1 MSQRIRL
8 LAEVVANRIAAG
20 EVVERPASVVKEL
33 VENALDAGAKKVEVS
48 VERGG
53 RSLIRVSDDG
63 HGMGPEDALLALE
76 RHATSKIREA
86 SDLLGI
92 RTFGFR
98 GEALPSIASVS
109 RFTLRTRET
118 DSLEGTEV
126 VIDGGKVIRVGQAG
140 CPTGTSVEVRQLFAH
155 VPGRRKFLRTEET
168 EWGHIE
174 QGIRLTALAR
184 PDVSWILR
192 RDGAVFWQDGARDGL
207 EERLAAV
214 FGKNWRESV
223 LPVKTEDG
231 GMRLHGYIG
240 RPGISRA
247 TRSEQI
253 LFVNG
258 RPVQSMSLNAALLEG
273 YHNALMRG
281 RFPVAVLF
289 LEVDPAGVDVN
300 VHPAKRE
307 VRFRQDGDVRR
318 FVAGAVAEVLRG
330 GEVGPLPMPTLH
342 GGSTAAWS
350 PPRSFTAPT
359 FPAPLQLETHAP
371 TTSGSLGLEVPPPVR
386 GIPAGWRYLGVVA
399 HLYLVAEKDGG
410 VVLIDQHAAH
420 ERILFEQ
427 LLRQVA
433 QEDVHGQ
440 RLLYPVTIEFPP
452 VQAQF
457 LRERL
462 EDLGKVGLG
471 ISPMGGNA
479 FLVDALPPRIKTLA
493 VEEFLRN
500 VVTDLEKGGTSLRKD
515 RRLSEEVIA
524 KTVCRHAIKANDR
537 LNEEEAL
544 RLLVDLLACELPYTC
559 PHGRPTMILLS
570 KAELEKKF
578 GRSG

>member
-33 VENALDAGAKKVEVS
+33 VENSLDAGAKKVEVS

-53 RSLIRVSDDG
+53 RSLIRVTDDG

-76 RHATSKIREA
+76 RHATSKIRDA

-109 RFTLRTRET
+109 RFTLKTKEA

-126 VIDGGKVIRVGQAG
+126 VIDGGKMIRAGQAG
-140 CPTGTSVEVRQLFAH
+140 CPNGTSIEVKQLFAH

-184 PDVSWILR
+184 PDVSWVLR
-192 RDGAVFWQDGARDGL
+192 RDGAVFWQDSARPGL
-207 EERLAAV
+207 EERLTAV
-214 FGKNWRESV
+214 FGKEWKSSV
-223 LPVKTEDG
+223 LPLEVEDG
-231 GMRLHGYIG
+231 GMRLKGYIG
-240 RPGISRA
+240 RPGVSRA
-247 TRSEQI
+247 TRAEQI

-258 RPVQSMSLNAALLEG
+258 RPIQSMSLNAALLEG

-289 LEVDPAGVDVN
+289 LEMDPAGVDVN

-318 FVAGAVAEVLRG
+318 FVSGAVAEVLRG
-330 GEVGPLPMPTLH
+330 GAVGPLPMPVGSNSGV
-342 GGSTAAWS
+342 GGVSTTHSTSNQPS
-350 PPRSFTAPT
+350 PLISANLAN
-359 FPAPLQLETHAP
+359 PALVEK
-371 TTSGSLGLEVPPPVR
+371 SLGLEVETAP
-386 GIPAGWRYLGVVA
+386 GIPAGWRYLGVVD
-399 HLYLVAEKDGG
+399 HLYLVVEKDGG

-427 LLRQVA
+427 LLKQVA
-433 QEDVHGQ
+433 REEVSGQ
-440 RLLYPVTIEFPP
+440 RLLYPVTVEFPP

-457 LRERL
+457 LKNRM

-471 ISPMGGNA
+471 ISPMGGNS
-479 FLVDALPPRIKTLA
+479 FLIDALPPRIKTLA
-493 VEEFLRN
+493 VEDFIRG
-500 VVTDLEKGGTSLRKD
+500 VVADLETGGAGTRQDRK
-515 RRLSEEVIA
+515 LSEEVIA

-537 LNEEEAL
+537 LTEQEGV
-544 RLLVDLLACELPYTC
+544 RLLADLLACELPYTC

-570 KAELEKKF
+570 KAELERKF
-578 GRSG
+578 GRAG

>member
-33 VENALDAGAKKVEVS
+33 VENSLDAGAKKVEVS

-53 RSLIRVSDDG
+53 RSLIRVTDDG

-76 RHATSKIREA
+76 RHATSKIRDA
-86 SDLLGI
+86 ADLLGI

-109 RFTLRTRET
+109 RFTLKTKEA

-126 VIDGGKVIRVGQAG
+126 VIDGGKIIRAGQTG
-140 CPTGTSVEVRQLFAH
+140 CPNGTSIEVKQLFAH

-184 PDVSWILR
+184 PDVSWVLR
-192 RDGAVFWQDGARDGL
+192 RDGAVFWQDSARSGL
-207 EERLAAV
+207 EERLTAV
-214 FGKNWRESV
+214 FGKEWKSSV
-223 LPVKTEDG
+223 LPLEVEDG
-231 GMRLHGYIG
+231 GMRLKGYIG
-240 RPGISRA
+240 RPGVSRA
-247 TRSEQI
+247 TRAEQI

-258 RPVQSMSLNAALLEG
+258 RPIQSMSLNAALLEG

-289 LEVDPAGVDVN
+289 LEMDPAGVDVN

-318 FVAGAVAEVLRG
+318 FVSGAVAEVLRG
-330 GEVGPLPMPTLH
+330 GAVGPLPMPMGISTGVGGVSTTHSTSNQPSPLISATLA
-342 GGSTAAWS
+342 T
-350 PPRSFTAPT
+350 
-359 FPAPLQLETHAP
+359 PALVEK
-371 TTSGSLGLEVPPPVR
+371 SLGLEVETTP
-386 GIPAGWRYLGVVA
+386 GIPAGWRYLGVVD
-399 HLYLVAEKDGG
+399 HLYLVAEKDRG

-427 LLRQVA
+427 LLKQVA
-433 QEDVHGQ
+433 REEVSGQ
-440 RLLYPVTIEFPP
+440 RLLYPVTVEFPP

-457 LRERL
+457 LKNRI

-471 ISPMGGNA
+471 ISPMGGNS
-479 FLVDALPPRIKTLA
+479 FLIDALPPRIKTLA
-493 VEEFLRN
+493 VEDFIRG
-500 VVTDLEKGGTSLRKD
+500 VVADLETGGAGTRQDRK
-515 RRLSEEVIA
+515 LSEEVIA

-537 LNEEEAL
+537 LTEQEGV
-544 RLLVDLLACELPYTC
+544 RLLADLLDCELPYTC

-570 KAELEKKF
+570 KAELERKF
-578 GRSG
+578 GRTG

>member
-33 VENALDAGAKKVEVS
+33 VENSLDAGAKKVEVR

-53 RSLIRVSDDG
+53 RSLIRVTDDG

-76 RHATSKIREA
+76 RHATSKIRDA

-109 RFTLRTRET
+109 RFTLKTKEV
-118 DSLEGTEV
+118 DSSEGTEV
-126 VIDGGKVIRVGQAG
+126 VIDGGKVIRAGQSG
-140 CPTGTSVEVRQLFAH
+140 CPNGTSIEVKQLFAH

-184 PDVSWILR
+184 PDVSWVLR
-192 RDGAVFWQDGARDGL
+192 RDGAVFWQDIARSGL
-207 EERLAAV
+207 EERLTAV
-214 FGKNWRESV
+214 FGKEWKASV
-223 LPVKTEDG
+223 LPLEVEDG
-231 GMRLHGYIG
+231 GMRLKGYIG
-240 RPGISRA
+240 RPGVSRA
-247 TRSEQI
+247 TRAEQI

-258 RPVQSMSLNAALLEG
+258 RPIQSMSLNAALLEG

-289 LEVDPAGVDVN
+289 LEMDPAGVDVN

-318 FVAGAVAEVLRG
+318 FVSGAVAEVLRG
-330 GEVGPLPMPTLH
+330 GAVGPLPMPVGINSGVGGVSTTHSTSNQPSPLISATLA
-342 GGSTAAWS
+342 T
-350 PPRSFTAPT
+350 
-359 FPAPLQLETHAP
+359 PALVEK
-371 TTSGSLGLEVPPPVR
+371 SLGLEVETTA
-386 GIPAGWRYLGVVA
+386 GIPAGWRYLGVVD
-399 HLYLVAEKDGG
+399 HLYLVVEKDGG

-427 LLRQVA
+427 LLKQVA
-433 QEDVHGQ
+433 REEVSGQ
-440 RLLYPVTIEFPP
+440 RLLYPVTVEFPP

-457 LRERL
+457 LKNRM

-471 ISPMGGNA
+471 ISPMGGNS
-479 FLVDALPPRIKTLA
+479 FLIDALPPRIKTLA
-493 VEEFLRN
+493 VEDFIRG
-500 VVTDLEKGGTSLRKD
+500 VVADLETGGAGTRQDRK
-515 RRLSEEVIA
+515 LSEEVIA

-537 LNEEEAL
+537 LTEQEGV
-544 RLLVDLLACELPYTC
+544 RLLADLLACELPYTC

-570 KAELEKKF
+570 KAELERKF
-578 GRSG
+578 GRTG

>member
-33 VENALDAGAKKVEVS
+33 VENSLDAGAKKVEVS

-53 RSLIRVSDDG
+53 RSLIRVTDDG

-76 RHATSKIREA
+76 RHATSKIRDA

-109 RFTLRTRET
+109 RFTLKTKEA

-126 VIDGGKVIRVGQAG
+126 VIDGGKMIRAGQAG
-140 CPTGTSVEVRQLFAH
+140 CPNGTSIEVKQLFAH

-184 PDVSWILR
+184 PDVSWVLR
-192 RDGAVFWQDGARDGL
+192 RDGAVFWQDSARPGL
-207 EERLAAV
+207 EERLTAV
-214 FGKNWRESV
+214 FGKEWKSSV
-223 LPVKTEDG
+223 LPLEVEDG
-231 GMRLHGYIG
+231 GMRLKGYIG
-240 RPGISRA
+240 RPGVSRA
-247 TRSEQI
+247 TRAEQI

-258 RPVQSMSLNAALLEG
+258 RPIQSMSLNAALLEG

-289 LEVDPAGVDVN
+289 LEMDPAGVDVN

-318 FVAGAVAEVLRG
+318 FVSGAVAEVLRG
-330 GEVGPLPMPTLH
+330 GAVGPLPMPVGINSGV
-342 GGSTAAWS
+342 GGVSTTHSTSNQPS
-350 PPRSFTAPT
+350 PLISANLAT
-359 FPAPLQLETHAP
+359 PALVEK
-371 TTSGSLGLEVPPPVR
+371 SLGLEVETTP
-386 GIPAGWRYLGVVA
+386 GIPAGWRYLGVVD
-399 HLYLVAEKDGG
+399 HLYLVVEKDGG

-427 LLRQVA
+427 LLKQVA
-433 QEDVHGQ
+433 REEVSGQ
-440 RLLYPVTIEFPP
+440 RLLYPVTVEFPP

-457 LRERL
+457 LKNRM

-471 ISPMGGNA
+471 ISPMGGNS
-479 FLVDALPPRIKTLA
+479 FLIDALPPRIKTLA
-493 VEEFLRN
+493 VEDFIRG
-500 VVTDLEKGGTSLRKD
+500 VVADLETGGAGTRQDRK
-515 RRLSEEVIA
+515 LSEEVIA

-537 LNEEEAL
+537 LTEQEGV
-544 RLLVDLLACELPYTC
+544 RLLADLLACELPYTC

-570 KAELEKKF
+570 KAELERKF
-578 GRSG
+578 GRAG

>member
-33 VENALDAGAKKVEVS
+33 VENSLDAGAKKVEVS

-53 RSLIRVSDDG
+53 RSLIRVTDDG

-109 RFTLRTRET
+109 RFTLKTREA
-118 DSLEGTEV
+118 DAAEGTEV
-126 VIDGGKVIRVGQAG
+126 VIDGGKVVRAGQTG
-140 CPTGTSVEVRQLFAH
+140 CPAGTSIEVRQLFSH

-184 PDVSWILR
+184 PNVSWVLR
-192 RDGAVFWQDGARDGL
+192 RDGAVFWQDTARESF
-207 EERLAAV
+207 EERLIAV
-214 FGKNWRESV
+214 FGKEWRGSV
-223 LPVKTEDG
+223 LPLDVEDG
-231 GMRLHGYIG
+231 GMSLRGVLG
-240 RPGISRA
+240 RPGVSRA
-247 TRSEQI
+247 TRAEQI

-289 LEVDPAGVDVN
+289 LEVDPSGVDVN

-307 VRFRQDGDVRR
+307 VRFRQDGDIRR
-318 FVAGAVAEVLRG
+318 FVSGAVAEVLRG
-330 GEVGPLPMPTLH
+330 GAVGPLPMPAIS
-342 GGSTAAWS
+342 GGSFPSLSATHSTSNQPS
-350 PPRSFTAPT
+350 PLLSASLARVGGEEPT
-359 FPAPLQLETHAP
+359 
-371 TTSGSLGLEVPPPVR
+371 LGLEVESKR
-386 GIPAGWRYLGVVA
+386 GIPAGWRFVGVID
-399 HLYLVAEKDGG
+399 HLYVVAEKDGG
-410 VVLIDQHAAH
+410 AVLIDQHAAH

-427 LLRQVA
+427 LLKQVA
-433 QEDVHGQ
+433 QEEVAGQ
-440 RLLYPVTIEFPP
+440 RLLYPVTVEFPP

-457 LRERL
+457 LKNQVDE
-462 EDLGKVGLG
+462 LGRVGLG
-471 ISPMGGNA
+471 ISSMGGNS
-479 FLVDALPPRIKTLA
+479 FLIDALPPRIKTLA
-493 VEEFLRN
+493 VEEFVRG
-500 VVTDLEKGGTSLRKD
+500 VVADLEMGGTSTRNDRK
-515 RRLSEEVIA
+515 LSEDVIA

-537 LNEEEAL
+537 LTEEEAI
-544 RLLVDLLACELPYTC
+544 RLLGDLLGCELPYTC

-570 KAELEKKF
+570 QAELERKF
-578 GRSG
+578 GRAG

>member
-33 VENALDAGAKKVEVS
+33 VENSLDAGAKKVEVS

-53 RSLIRVSDDG
+53 RSLIRVTDDG

-76 RHATSKIREA
+76 RHATSKIRDA
-86 SDLLGI
+86 ADLLGI

-109 RFTLRTRET
+109 RFTLKTKEA

-126 VIDGGKVIRVGQAG
+126 VIDGGKIIRAGQTG
-140 CPTGTSVEVRQLFAH
+140 CPNGTSIEVKQLFAH

-184 PDVSWILR
+184 PDVSWVLR
-192 RDGAVFWQDGARDGL
+192 RDGAVFWQDSARSGL
-207 EERLAAV
+207 EERLTAV
-214 FGKNWRESV
+214 FGKEWKSSV
-223 LPVKTEDG
+223 LPLEVEDG
-231 GMRLHGYIG
+231 GMRLKGYIG
-240 RPGISRA
+240 RPGVSRA
-247 TRSEQI
+247 TRAEQI

-258 RPVQSMSLNAALLEG
+258 RPIQSMSLNAALLEG

-289 LEVDPAGVDVN
+289 LEMDPAGVDVN

-318 FVAGAVAEVLRG
+318 FVSGAVAEVLRG
-330 GEVGPLPMPTLH
+330 GAVGPLPMPMGISTGV
-342 GGSTAAWS
+342 GGVSTTHSTSNQPS
-350 PPRSFTAPT
+350 PLISANLAT
-359 FPAPLQLETHAP
+359 PALVEK
-371 TTSGSLGLEVPPPVR
+371 SLGLEVETTP
-386 GIPAGWRYLGVVA
+386 GIPAGWRYLGVVD
-399 HLYLVAEKDGG
+399 HLYLVVEKDGG

-427 LLRQVA
+427 LLKQVA
-433 QEDVHGQ
+433 REEVSGQ
-440 RLLYPVTIEFPP
+440 RLLYPVTVEFPP

-457 LRERL
+457 LKNRM

-471 ISPMGGNA
+471 ISPMGGNS
-479 FLVDALPPRIKTLA
+479 FLIDALPPRIKTLA
-493 VEEFLRN
+493 VEDFIRG
-500 VVTDLEKGGTSLRKD
+500 VVADLETGGAGTRQDRK
-515 RRLSEEVIA
+515 LSEEVIA

-537 LNEEEAL
+537 LTEQEGV
-544 RLLVDLLACELPYTC
+544 RLLADLLACELPYTC

-570 KAELEKKF
+570 KAELERKF
-578 GRSG
+578 GRTG

>member
-33 VENALDAGAKKVEVS
+33 VENSLDAGAKKVEVS

-53 RSLIRVSDDG
+53 RSLIRVTDDG

-76 RHATSKIREA
+76 RHATSKIRDA

-109 RFTLRTRET
+109 RFTLKTKEA

-126 VIDGGKVIRVGQAG
+126 VIDGGKIIRAGQTG
-140 CPTGTSVEVRQLFAH
+140 CPNGTSIEVKQLFAH

-184 PDVSWILR
+184 PDVSWVLR
-192 RDGAVFWQDGARDGL
+192 RDGAVFWQDSARSGL
-207 EERLAAV
+207 EERLTAV
-214 FGKNWRESV
+214 FGKEWKSSV
-223 LPVKTEDG
+223 LPLEVEDG
-231 GMRLHGYIG
+231 GMRLKGYIG
-240 RPGISRA
+240 RPGVSRA
-247 TRSEQI
+247 TRAEQI

-258 RPVQSMSLNAALLEG
+258 RPIQSMSLNAALLEG

-289 LEVDPAGVDVN
+289 LEMDPAGVDVN

-318 FVAGAVAEVLRG
+318 FVSGAVAEVLRG
-330 GEVGPLPMPTLH
+330 GAVGPLPMPMGISTGVGGVSTTHSTSNQPSPLISATLA
-342 GGSTAAWS
+342 T
-350 PPRSFTAPT
+350 PV
-359 FPAPLQLETHAP
+359 LVEK
-371 TTSGSLGLEVPPPVR
+371 SLGLEVETTP
-386 GIPAGWRYLGVVA
+386 GIPAGWRYLGVVD
-399 HLYLVAEKDGG
+399 HLYLVVEKDGG

-427 LLRQVA
+427 LLKQVA
-433 QEDVHGQ
+433 REEVSGQ
-440 RLLYPVTIEFPP
+440 RLLYPVTVEFPP

-457 LRERL
+457 LKNRM

-471 ISPMGGNA
+471 ISPMGGNS
-479 FLVDALPPRIKTLA
+479 FLIDALPPRIKTLA
-493 VEEFLRN
+493 VEDFIRG
-500 VVTDLEKGGTSLRKD
+500 VVADLETGGAGTRQDRK
-515 RRLSEEVIA
+515 LSEEVIA

-537 LNEEEAL
+537 LTEQEGV
-544 RLLVDLLACELPYTC
+544 RLLADLLACELPYTC

-570 KAELEKKF
+570 KAELERKF
-578 GRSG
+578 GRTG

>member
-33 VENALDAGAKKVEVS
+33 VENSLDAGAKKVEVS

-53 RSLIRVSDDG
+53 RSLIRVTDDG

-76 RHATSKIREA
+76 RHATSKIRDA

-109 RFTLRTRET
+109 RFTLKTKEA

-126 VIDGGKVIRVGQAG
+126 VIDGGKMIRAGQAG
-140 CPTGTSVEVRQLFAH
+140 CPNGTSIEVKQLFAH

-184 PDVSWILR
+184 PDVSWVLR
-192 RDGAVFWQDGARDGL
+192 RDGAVFWQDSARPGL
-207 EERLAAV
+207 EDRLTAV
-214 FGKNWRESV
+214 FGKEWKSSV
-223 LPVKTEDG
+223 LPLEVEDG
-231 GMRLHGYIG
+231 GMRLKGYIG
-240 RPGISRA
+240 RPGVSRA
-247 TRSEQI
+247 TRAEQI

-258 RPVQSMSLNAALLEG
+258 RPIQSMSLNAALLEG

-289 LEVDPAGVDVN
+289 LEMDPAGVDVN

-318 FVAGAVAEVLRG
+318 FVSGAVAEVLRG
-330 GEVGPLPMPTLH
+330 GAVGPLPMPVGINSGV
-342 GGSTAAWS
+342 GGVSTTHSTSNQPS
-350 PPRSFTAPT
+350 PLISANLAN
-359 FPAPLQLETHAP
+359 PALVEK
-371 TTSGSLGLEVPPPVR
+371 SLGLEVETTQ
-386 GIPAGWRYLGVVA
+386 GIPAGWRYLGVVD
-399 HLYLVAEKDGG
+399 HLYLVVEKDGG

-427 LLRQVA
+427 LLKQVA
-433 QEDVHGQ
+433 REEVSGQ
-440 RLLYPVTIEFPP
+440 RLLYPVTVEFPP

-457 LRERL
+457 LKNRM

-471 ISPMGGNA
+471 ISPMGGNS
-479 FLVDALPPRIKTLA
+479 FLIDALPPRIKTLA
-493 VEEFLRN
+493 VEDFVRG
-500 VVTDLEKGGTSLRKD
+500 VVADLETGGAGTRQDRK
-515 RRLSEEVIA
+515 LSEEVIA

-537 LNEEEAL
+537 LTEQEGV
-544 RLLVDLLACELPYTC
+544 RLLADLLACELPYTC

-570 KAELEKKF
+570 KAELERKF
-578 GRSG
+578 GRAG

>member
-33 VENALDAGAKKVEVS
+33 VENSLDAGAKKVEVS

-53 RSLIRVSDDG
+53 RSLIRVTDDG

-76 RHATSKIREA
+76 RHATSKIRDA
-86 SDLLGI
+86 ADLLGI

-109 RFTLRTRET
+109 RFTLKTKEA

-126 VIDGGKVIRVGQAG
+126 VIDGGKIIRAGQTG
-140 CPTGTSVEVRQLFAH
+140 CPNGTSIEVKQLFAH

-184 PDVSWILR
+184 PDVSWVLR
-192 RDGAVFWQDGARDGL
+192 RDGAVFWQDSARSGL
-207 EERLAAV
+207 EERLTAV
-214 FGKNWRESV
+214 FGKEWKSSV
-223 LPVKTEDG
+223 LPLEVEDG
-231 GMRLHGYIG
+231 GMRLKGYIG
-240 RPGISRA
+240 RPGVSRA
-247 TRSEQI
+247 TRAEQI

-258 RPVQSMSLNAALLEG
+258 RPIQSMSLNAALLEG

-289 LEVDPAGVDVN
+289 LEMDPAGVDVN

-307 VRFRQDGDVRR
+307 VRFLQDGDVRR
-318 FVAGAVAEVLRG
+318 FVSGAVAEVLRG
-330 GEVGPLPMPTLH
+330 GAVGPLPMPMGISTGVGGVSTTHSTSNQPSPLISATLA
-342 GGSTAAWS
+342 T
-350 PPRSFTAPT
+350 
-359 FPAPLQLETHAP
+359 PALVEK
-371 TTSGSLGLEVPPPVR
+371 SLGLEVETTP
-386 GIPAGWRYLGVVA
+386 GIPVGWRYLGVVD
-399 HLYLVAEKDGG
+399 HLYLVAEKDRG

-427 LLRQVA
+427 LLKQVA
-433 QEDVHGQ
+433 REEVSGQ
-440 RLLYPVTIEFPP
+440 RLLYPVTVEFPP

-457 LRERL
+457 LKNRM

-471 ISPMGGNA
+471 ISPMGGNS
-479 FLVDALPPRIKTLA
+479 FLIDALPPRIKTLA
-493 VEEFLRN
+493 VEDFIRG
-500 VVTDLEKGGTSLRKD
+500 VVADLETGGAGTRQDRK
-515 RRLSEEVIA
+515 LSEEVIA

-537 LNEEEAL
+537 LTEQEGV
-544 RLLVDLLACELPYTC
+544 RLLADLLACELPYTC

-570 KAELEKKF
+570 KAELERKF
-578 GRSG
+578 GRTG

>member
-1 MSQRIRL
+1 MSQKIRL

-33 VENALDAGAKKVEVS
+33 VENSLDAGAKKIEIS

-53 RSLIRVSDDG
+53 RSLIRVTDDG
-63 HGMGPEDALLALE
+63 CGMGPEDALLALE

-86 SDLLGI
+86 GDLMKI
-92 RTFGFR
+92 QTFGFR

-109 RFTLRTRET
+109 RFTLKTREP
-118 DSLEGTEV
+118 DAVEGTEV
-126 VIDGGKVIRVGQAG
+126 VIDGGKVVRAGKAG
-140 CPTGTSVEVRQLFAH
+140 CPAGTSIEVRQLFAH

-174 QGIRLTALAR
+174 QGVRLAALAR
-184 PDVSWILR
+184 PEVGWVLR
-192 RDGAVFWQDGARDGL
+192 RDGAVFWQDSTRDTL
-207 EERLAAV
+207 EDRMAAV
-214 FGKNWRESV
+214 FGRDWKETF
-223 LPVKTEDG
+223 LEIDAEDG
-231 GMRLHGYIG
+231 GMRIHGYLG
-240 RPGISRA
+240 RPGVNRA
-247 TRSEQI
+247 TRAEQI
-253 LFVNG
+253 LFVNS
-258 RPVQSMSLNAALLEG
+258 RPVQSGSLNAALLEG

-281 RFPVAVLF
+281 RYPVTVLF
-289 LEVDPAGVDVN
+289 LEMDPCGVDVN

-318 FVAGAVAEVLRG
+318 FVSGAVAEVLRG
-330 GEVGPLPMPTLH
+330 GSVGPLPMPTMTTN
-342 GGSTAAWS
+342 GFS
-350 PPRSFTAPT
+350 PALTFAPT
-359 FPAPLQLETHAP
+359 ISQPA
-371 TTSGSLGLEVPPPVR
+371 TTIPGREAVPVAAGGSLGLEVESAP
-386 GIPAGWRYLGVVA
+386 GIPAGWRFLGVVD

-433 QEDVHGQ
+433 QEEVNGQ

-452 VQAQF
+452 VQASF
-457 LRERL
+457 LKERA

-471 ISPMGGNA
+471 ISAMGGNS
-479 FLVDALPPRIKTLA
+479 FLVDALPPRIRTLA
-493 VEEFLRN
+493 VEEFVRG
-500 VVTDLEKGGTSLRKD
+500 VVADLEKGGTTAKKD

-524 KTVCRHAIKANDR
+524 KTVCRHAVKANDR
-537 LNEEEAL
+537 LNDAEAV
-544 RLLVDLLACELPYTC
+544 RLLADLLSCELPYTC
-559 PHGRPTMILLS
+559 PHGRPTMILWS

-578 GRSG
+578 GRAG

>member
-33 VENALDAGAKKVEVS
+33 VENSLDAGAKKVEVS
-48 VERGG
+48 IERGG
-53 RSLIRVSDDG
+53 RSLIRVTDDG

-76 RHATSKIREA
+76 RHATSKIRDA
-86 SDLLGI
+86 SDLMGI

-109 RFTLRTRET
+109 RFTLKTKEA
-118 DSLEGTEV
+118 DSSEGTEV
-126 VIDGGKVIRVGQAG
+126 VIDGGKMIRAGQAG
-140 CPTGTSVEVRQLFAH
+140 CPNGTSIEVKQLFAH

-184 PDVSWILR
+184 PDVSWVLR
-192 RDGAVFWQDGARDGL
+192 RDGAVFWQDSARSGL
-207 EERLAAV
+207 EERLTAV
-214 FGKNWRESV
+214 FGKEWKASV
-223 LPVKTEDG
+223 LPLEVEDG
-231 GMRLHGYIG
+231 GMRLKGFIG
-240 RPGISRA
+240 RPGVSRA
-247 TRSEQI
+247 TRAEQI

-258 RPVQSMSLNAALLEG
+258 RPIQSMSLNAALLEG

-289 LEVDPAGVDVN
+289 LEMDPAGVDVN

-318 FVAGAVAEVLRG
+318 FVSGAVAEVLRG
-330 GEVGPLPMPTLH
+330 GAVGPLPMPMGISTGVGGVSTTHSTSNQPSPLISATLA
-342 GGSTAAWS
+342 T
-350 PPRSFTAPT
+350 
-359 FPAPLQLETHAP
+359 PALVEK
-371 TTSGSLGLEVPPPVR
+371 SLGLEVETTP
-386 GIPAGWRYLGVVA
+386 GIPAGWRYLGVVD
-399 HLYLVAEKDGG
+399 HLYLVAEKDRG

-427 LLRQVA
+427 LLKQVA
-433 QEDVHGQ
+433 REEVSGQ
-440 RLLYPVTIEFPP
+440 RLLYPVTVEFPP

-457 LRERL
+457 LKNRM

-471 ISPMGGNA
+471 ISPMGGNS
-479 FLVDALPPRIKTLA
+479 FLIDALPPRIKTLA
-493 VEEFLRN
+493 VEDFIRG
-500 VVTDLEKGGTSLRKD
+500 VVADLETGGAGTRQDRK
-515 RRLSEEVIA
+515 LSEEVIA

-537 LNEEEAL
+537 LTEQEGV
-544 RLLVDLLACELPYTC
+544 RLLADLLACELPYTC

-570 KAELEKKF
+570 KAELERKF
-578 GRSG
+578 GRTG

>member
-33 VENALDAGAKKVEVS
+33 VENSLDAGAKKVEVS

-53 RSLIRVSDDG
+53 RSLIRVTDDG

-76 RHATSKIREA
+76 RHATSKIRDA

-109 RFTLRTRET
+109 RFTLKTKEA

-126 VIDGGKVIRVGQAG
+126 VIDGGKIIRAGQTG
-140 CPTGTSVEVRQLFAH
+140 CPNGTSIEVKQLFAH

-184 PDVSWILR
+184 PDVSWVLR
-192 RDGAVFWQDGARDGL
+192 RDGAVFWQDSARSGL
-207 EERLAAV
+207 EERLTAV
-214 FGKNWRESV
+214 FGKEWKSSV
-223 LPVKTEDG
+223 LPLEVEDG
-231 GMRLHGYIG
+231 GMRLKGYIG
-240 RPGISRA
+240 RPGVSRA
-247 TRSEQI
+247 TRAEQI

-258 RPVQSMSLNAALLEG
+258 RPIQSMSLNAALLEG

-289 LEVDPAGVDVN
+289 LEMDPAGVDVN

-318 FVAGAVAEVLRG
+318 FVSGAVAEVLRG
-330 GEVGPLPMPTLH
+330 GAVGPLPMPVGISTGVGGVSTTHSTSNQPSPLISATLA
-342 GGSTAAWS
+342 T
-350 PPRSFTAPT
+350 
-359 FPAPLQLETHAP
+359 PALVEK
-371 TTSGSLGLEVPPPVR
+371 SLGLEVETTP
-386 GIPAGWRYLGVVA
+386 GIPAGWRYLGVVD

-427 LLRQVA
+427 LLKQVA
-433 QEDVHGQ
+433 REEVSGQ
-440 RLLYPVTIEFPP
+440 RLLYPVTVEFPP

-457 LRERL
+457 LKNRM

-471 ISPMGGNA
+471 ISPMGGNS
-479 FLVDALPPRIKTLA
+479 FLIDALPPRIKTLA
-493 VEEFLRN
+493 VEDFIRG
-500 VVTDLEKGGTSLRKD
+500 VVADLETGGAGTRQDRK
-515 RRLSEEVIA
+515 LSEEVIA

-537 LNEEEAL
+537 LTEQEGV
-544 RLLVDLLACELPYTC
+544 RLLADLLDCELPYTC

-570 KAELEKKF
+570 KAELERKF
-578 GRSG
+578 GRTG

>member
-33 VENALDAGAKKVEVS
+33 VENSLDAGAKKVEIS
-48 VERGG
+48 IERGG
-53 RSLIRVSDDG
+53 RSLIRVTDDG

-109 RFTLRTRET
+109 RFTLKTREAEAA
-118 DSLEGTEV
+118 EGTEV
-126 VIDGGKVIRVGQAG
+126 VIDGGKVIRAGQTG
-140 CPTGTSVEVRQLFAH
+140 CPAGTSIEVRQLFSH

-184 PDVSWILR
+184 PDVSWVLR
-192 RDGAVFWQDGARDGL
+192 RDGAVFWQDTARKGL
-207 EERLAAV
+207 EERLTAV
-214 FGKNWRESV
+214 FGKEWKGSV
-223 LPVKTEDG
+223 LPLDVEDG
-231 GMRLHGYIG
+231 GMSLRGYIG
-240 RPGISRA
+240 RPGVSRA
-247 TRSEQI
+247 TRAEQI

-307 VRFRQDGDVRR
+307 VRFRQDGDIRR
-318 FVAGAVAEVLRG
+318 FVSGAVAEVLRSG
-330 GEVGPLPMPTLH
+330 AVGPLPMASVTNH
-342 GGSTAAWS
+342 GLAGLSTTHSTSNQPSPLLSASLTS
-350 PPRSFTAPT
+350 PPPVER
-359 FPAPLQLETHAP
+359 
-371 TTSGSLGLEVPPPVR
+371 SLGLKVESAP
-386 GIPAGWRYLGVVA
+386 GIPTGWRYLGVID
-399 HLYLVAEKDGG
+399 HLYIVAEKEGG
-410 VVLIDQHAAH
+410 AVLIDQHAAH

-427 LLRQVA
+427 LLKQVA
-433 QEDVHGQ
+433 QEEVSGQ
-440 RLLYPVTIEFPP
+440 RLLYPVTVEFPP

-457 LRERL
+457 LKNQVDELGRESKKL
-462 EDLGKVGLG
+462 FHCGD
-471 ISPMGGNA
+471 
-479 FLVDALPPRIKTLA
+479 
-493 VEEFLRN
+493 
-500 VVTDLEKGGTSLRKD
+500 TSG
-515 RRLSEEVIA
+515 E
-524 KTVCRHAIKANDR
+524 
-537 LNEEEAL
+537 
-544 RLLVDLLACELPYTC
+544 
-559 PHGRPTMILLS
+559 
-570 KAELEKKF
+570 
-578 GRSG
+578 

>member
-33 VENALDAGAKKVEVS
+33 VENSLDAGAKKVEVS

-53 RSLIRVSDDG
+53 RSLIRVTDDG

-76 RHATSKIREA
+76 RHATSKIRDA
-86 SDLLGI
+86 ADLLGI

-109 RFTLRTRET
+109 RFTLKTKEA

-126 VIDGGKVIRVGQAG
+126 VIDGGKIIRAGQTG
-140 CPTGTSVEVRQLFAH
+140 CPNGTSIEVKQLFAH

-184 PDVSWILR
+184 PDVSWVLR
-192 RDGAVFWQDGARDGL
+192 RDGAVFWQDSARSGL
-207 EERLAAV
+207 EERLTAV
-214 FGKNWRESV
+214 FGKEWKSSV
-223 LPVKTEDG
+223 LPLEVEDG
-231 GMRLHGYIG
+231 GMRLKGYIG
-240 RPGISRA
+240 RPGVSRA
-247 TRSEQI
+247 TRAEQI

-258 RPVQSMSLNAALLEG
+258 RPIQSMSLNAALLEG

-289 LEVDPAGVDVN
+289 LEMDPAGVDVN

-318 FVAGAVAEVLRG
+318 FVSGAVAEVLRG
-330 GEVGPLPMPTLH
+330 GAVGPLPMPMGISTGVGGVSTTHSTSNQPSPLISATLA
-342 GGSTAAWS
+342 T
-350 PPRSFTAPT
+350 PV
-359 FPAPLQLETHAP
+359 LVEK
-371 TTSGSLGLEVPPPVR
+371 SLGLEVETTP
-386 GIPAGWRYLGVVA
+386 GIPAGWRYLGVVD
-399 HLYLVAEKDGG
+399 HLYLVVEKDGG

-427 LLRQVA
+427 LLKQVA
-433 QEDVHGQ
+433 REEVSGQ
-440 RLLYPVTIEFPP
+440 RLLYPVTVEFPP

-457 LRERL
+457 LKNRM

-471 ISPMGGNA
+471 ISPMGGNS
-479 FLVDALPPRIKTLA
+479 FLIDALPPRIKTLA
-493 VEEFLRN
+493 VEDFIRG
-500 VVTDLEKGGTSLRKD
+500 VVADLETGGAGTRQDRK
-515 RRLSEEVIA
+515 LSEEVIA

-537 LNEEEAL
+537 LTEQEGV
-544 RLLVDLLACELPYTC
+544 RLLADLLACELPYTC

-570 KAELEKKF
+570 KAELERKF
-578 GRSG
+578 GRTG

>member
-33 VENALDAGAKKVEVS
+33 VENSLDAGAMKIEVS

-86 SDLLGI
+86 ADLLGI

-118 DSLEGTEV
+118 EALEGTEV

-184 PDVSWILR
+184 PDVSWVLR
-192 RDGAVFWQDGARDGL
+192 RDGAVFWQDTARPGL

-214 FGKNWRESV
+214 FGKNWRGSV
-223 LPVKTEDG
+223 LAVEAKDG
-231 GMRLHGYIG
+231 GMRVHGYIG

-247 TRSEQI
+247 TRAEQI

-258 RPVQSMSLNAALLEG
+258 RPVQSGSLNAALLEG

-289 LEVDPAGVDVN
+289 LELDPAGVDVN

-318 FVAGAVAEVLRG
+318 FVCGAVAEVLRG
-330 GEVGPLPMPTLH
+330 GAVGPLPMPVISGSGLPVWPPIGFMSAPTL
-342 GGSTAAWS
+342 STPLQPAS
-350 PPRSFTAPT
+350 PPS
-359 FPAPLQLETHAP
+359 
-371 TTSGSLGLEVPPPVR
+371 SVGGSLGLEVAAVR

-433 QEDVHGQ
+433 QEDVSGQ

-457 LRERL
+457 LKERL

-471 ISPMGGNA
+471 ISAMGGNA

-493 VEEFLRN
+493 VEDFLRG
-500 VVTDLEKGGTSLRKD
+500 VVTDLEKGSSTTRKD
-515 RRLSEEVIA
+515 RRLSEEIIA

-537 LNEEEAL
+537 LTEEEAVQ
-544 RLLVDLLACELPYTC
+544 LLVDLLACELPYTC

-578 GRSG
+578 GRIG

>member
-33 VENALDAGAKKVEVS
+33 VENSLDAGAKKVEVS

-53 RSLIRVSDDG
+53 RSLIRVTDDG

-76 RHATSKIREA
+76 RHATSKIRDA
-86 SDLLGI
+86 ADLLGI

-109 RFTLRTRET
+109 RFTLKTKEA

-126 VIDGGKVIRVGQAG
+126 VIDGGKIIRAGQTG
-140 CPTGTSVEVRQLFAH
+140 CPNGTSIEVKQLFAH

-184 PDVSWILR
+184 PDVSWVLR
-192 RDGAVFWQDGARDGL
+192 RDGAVFWQDSARSGL
-207 EERLAAV
+207 EERLTAV
-214 FGKNWRESV
+214 FGKEWKSSV
-223 LPVKTEDG
+223 LPLEVEDG
-231 GMRLHGYIG
+231 GMRLKGYIG
-240 RPGISRA
+240 RPGVSRA
-247 TRSEQI
+247 TRAEQI

-258 RPVQSMSLNAALLEG
+258 RPIQSMSLNAALLEG

-289 LEVDPAGVDVN
+289 LEMDPAGVDVN

-318 FVAGAVAEVLRG
+318 FVSGAVAEVLRG
-330 GEVGPLPMPTLH
+330 GAVGPLPMPMGISTGVGGVSTTHSTSNQPSPLISATLA
-342 GGSTAAWS
+342 T
-350 PPRSFTAPT
+350 
-359 FPAPLQLETHAP
+359 PALVEK
-371 TTSGSLGLEVPPPVR
+371 SLGLEVETTP
-386 GIPAGWRYLGVVA
+386 GIPAGWRYLGVVD
-399 HLYLVAEKDGG
+399 HLYLVAEKDRG

-427 LLRQVA
+427 LLKQVA
-433 QEDVHGQ
+433 REEVSGQ
-440 RLLYPVTIEFPP
+440 RLLYPVTVEFPP

-457 LRERL
+457 LKNRM

-471 ISPMGGNA
+471 ISPMGGNS
-479 FLVDALPPRIKTLA
+479 FLIDALPPRIKTLA
-493 VEEFLRN
+493 VEDFIRG
-500 VVTDLEKGGTSLRKD
+500 VVADLETGGTGTRQDRK
-515 RRLSEEVIA
+515 LSEEVIA

-537 LNEEEAL
+537 LTEQEGV
-544 RLLVDLLACELPYTC
+544 RLLADLLACELPYTC

-570 KAELEKKF
+570 KAELERKF
-578 GRSG
+578 GRTG

>member
-33 VENALDAGAKKVEVS
+33 VENSLDAGAKKVEVS

-53 RSLIRVSDDG
+53 RSLIRVTDDG

-76 RHATSKIREA
+76 RHATSKIRDA
-86 SDLLGI
+86 ADLLGI

-109 RFTLRTRET
+109 RFTLKTKEA

-126 VIDGGKVIRVGQAG
+126 VIDGGKIIRAGQTG
-140 CPTGTSVEVRQLFAH
+140 CPNGTSIEVKQLFAH

-184 PDVSWILR
+184 PDVSWVLR
-192 RDGAVFWQDGARDGL
+192 RDGAVFWQDSARSGL
-207 EERLAAV
+207 EERLTAV
-214 FGKNWRESV
+214 FGKEWKSSV
-223 LPVKTEDG
+223 LPLEVEDG
-231 GMRLHGYIG
+231 GMRLKGYIG
-240 RPGISRA
+240 RPGVSRA
-247 TRSEQI
+247 TRAEQI

-258 RPVQSMSLNAALLEG
+258 RPIQSMSLNAALLEG

-289 LEVDPAGVDVN
+289 LEMHPAGVDVN

-318 FVAGAVAEVLRG
+318 FVSGAVAEVLRG
-330 GEVGPLPMPTLH
+330 GAVGPLPMPVGISSGVGGVSTTHSTSNQPSPLISATLA
-342 GGSTAAWS
+342 T
-350 PPRSFTAPT
+350 PV
-359 FPAPLQLETHAP
+359 LVEK
-371 TTSGSLGLEVPPPVR
+371 SLGLEVETTP
-386 GIPAGWRYLGVVA
+386 GIPAGWRYLGVVD
-399 HLYLVAEKDGG
+399 HLYLVVEKDGG

-427 LLRQVA
+427 LLKQVA
-433 QEDVHGQ
+433 REEVSGQ
-440 RLLYPVTIEFPP
+440 RLLYPVTVEFPP

-457 LRERL
+457 LKNRM

-471 ISPMGGNA
+471 ISPMGGNS
-479 FLVDALPPRIKTLA
+479 FLIDALPPRIKTLA
-493 VEEFLRN
+493 VEDFIRG
-500 VVTDLEKGGTSLRKD
+500 VVADLETGGAGTRQDRK
-515 RRLSEEVIA
+515 LSEEVIA

-537 LNEEEAL
+537 LTEQEGV
-544 RLLVDLLACELPYTC
+544 RLLADLLACELPYTC

-570 KAELEKKF
+570 KAELERKF
-578 GRSG
+578 GRAG